1 MKLTASTCGLLLAA
15 MARINIECS
24 RRTDRWNL
32 PQRGN
37 APARTMINPARA
49 GYELL
54 QIMQQLI
61 GDAMHPPPEIPQR
74 IMRQWCRGCGREA
87 FLHGDYCLECWD
99 GATSEDVRI
108 TMARIHNRMEK
119 S

>member
-1 MKLTASTCGLLLAA
+1 MKRCKPGMIWVARWDYMDTCGRADLLLLSRVAPKH
-15 MARINIECS
+15 IES
-24 RRTDRWNL
+24 ERSENE
-32 PQRGN
+32 
-37 APARTMINPARA
+37 RA
-49 GYELL
+49 QLL
-54 QIMQQLI
+54 HNMQQLT
-61 GDAMHPPPEIPQR
+61 GDTMHPPPEIPQR
-74 IMRQWCRGCGREA
+74 IMRQWCRGCGKRA